1 MKDTPLLIMLKEKRP
16 QTYALLRK
24 SMDRREEQQRLRTE
38 ADKLVFWKET
48 VVVLERLTKKMNEPK
63 GLDISDT
70 NLFFRLVLEVFR
82 KL

>member
-24 SMDRREEQQRLRTE
+24 SRDRRQEEQRLRTE